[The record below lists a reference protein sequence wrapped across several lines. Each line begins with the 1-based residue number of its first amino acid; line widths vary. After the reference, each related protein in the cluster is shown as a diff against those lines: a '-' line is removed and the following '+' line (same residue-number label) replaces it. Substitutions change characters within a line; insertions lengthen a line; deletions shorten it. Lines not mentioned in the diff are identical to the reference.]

1 MEESPI
7 PSDTTHRTLAACR
20 TRLSQCFRFSACEG
34 CHVLLFW
41 HAESLP
47 LGNLVSSWQ
56 RTTSLVTELLSNCFQ
71 QFQPIPIN
79 TKSTPCTVPEASHP
93 RAPDPARPLTQATLQ
108 ADGEPRRGT
117 SGPQGW
123 FAWRAAFTP
132 NVDIYVIML
141 TVSAD
146 NLENLGNHD
155 SAWLQFPAQVEGHRW
170 RWQRPTCRLT
180 EKSWKSI
187 LRDLSDNWFAWRW

>member
-1 MEESPI
+1 MLESSSGDSLALRKREGQQVRFDDTPALPSYSSAAGGAAMEESPI

-79 TKSTPCTVPEASHP
+79 TKSTPCAVPEASHP
-93 RAPDPARPLTQATLQ
+93 RAPDPARPLTQATQATLQ
-108 ADGEPRRGT
+108 ADGEPRRET

-132 NVDIYVIML
+132 NHE
-141 TVSAD
+141 S
-146 NLENLGNHD
+146 
-155 SAWLQFPAQVEGHRW
+155 
-170 RWQRPTCRLT
+170 
-180 EKSWKSI
+180 
-187 LRDLSDNWFAWRW
+187 